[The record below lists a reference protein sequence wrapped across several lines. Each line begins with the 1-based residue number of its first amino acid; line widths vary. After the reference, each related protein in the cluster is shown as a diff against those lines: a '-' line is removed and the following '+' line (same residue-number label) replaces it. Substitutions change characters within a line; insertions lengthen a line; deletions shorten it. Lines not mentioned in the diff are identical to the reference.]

1 MKFIC
6 RAAIFAVVLVGLGA
20 CKSSQAPRAATSPA
34 PEIAYEMG
42 RDGVGRIEILYKENA
57 KYTPEAREARVQGV
71 VVLRVLFRSDG
82 TITHLKVIRELP
94 HGLTEK
100 AIEAANKIKFKPA
113 EKDGKPVSVNGQLE
127 FTFNLY

>member
-1 MKFIC
+1 MKIIS
-6 RAAIFAVVLVGLGA
+6 RAAMIAVVLVGLGA
-20 CKSSQAPRAATSPA
+20 CASRQAPKTATSPT

-42 RDGVGRIEILYKENA
+42 RDGVGRIEILSQEKAE
-57 KYTPEAREARVQGV
+57 YTPEAREAKVEGV

-82 TITHLKVIRELP
+82 TITHLKVIKELP

-113 EKDGKPVSVNGQLE
+113 EKDGKPVSANAQLE